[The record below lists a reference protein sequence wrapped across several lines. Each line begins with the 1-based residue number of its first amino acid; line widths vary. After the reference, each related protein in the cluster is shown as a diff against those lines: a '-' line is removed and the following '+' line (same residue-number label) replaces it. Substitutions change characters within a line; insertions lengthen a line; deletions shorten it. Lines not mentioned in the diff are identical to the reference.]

1 MASLFVSFLKRIWK
15 IIKAILSRCIF
26 VLFCFLAI
34 WRVTEALNNEQ
45 YWLLLLA
52 LSPLAVETLDA
63 ITSRNTNQLKWWV

>member
-1 MASLFVSFLKRIWK
+1 MASFFVSFLKRIWK